1 MSITQKAASFT
12 NNLKASFTKK
22 QISTNVTYTY
32 VQDFKDIIGFRQLL
46 EKHLEQYE
54 TIKAPNSKY
63 SIADA
68 VDFMSDAVFQGYSRF
83 YHMENLRKDEAYRSI
98 HGGDAPSEKVCR
110 DTLAL
115 LPDDAAD
122 TFRKINKD
130 LLAMQ
135 AKSEGVREVAAD
147 FDDSVITVFGN
158 QERSN
163 IGYNPKYHGRPSY
176 KEKVGVISGTKE
188 LVDLTL
194 EEGSHHSN
202 YEFLDFFKRFESSLP
217 KEWLLKRV
225 RADRGFFDD
234 DNFTYFEDQGYE
246 YIVKAKMTSNM
257 HKVVKWVC
265 EHPDYYLWEQADERK
280 EEHAVF
286 HTTDIRLPMPGWAR
300 SRRIVIVRKTLP
312 SKTEDGQLV
321 FDECRYEYQAIVTNI
336 DYLTTAEIFND
347 YNQRCTV
354 ETSID
359 EIKSGFAFS
368 ENSQIDYKCNELYL
382 LIKMIACNLHNWF
395 KQAILPEEERHH
407 RINTLRRTIYKT
419 CGMITGNGWY
429 RHVVYQADLTFQR
442 IIEHIQLALSRFRIQ
457 YGTG

>member
-1 MSITQKAASFT
+1 MSITQKAATFT

-32 VQDFKDIIGFRQLL
+32 VQDFKYTIGFRQLL

-54 TIKAPNSKY
+54 ALKASNSKY
-63 SIADA
+63 SVSDA
-68 VDFMSDAVFQGYSRF
+68 VDFMTDAVFQGYSRF
-83 YHMENLRKDEAYRSI
+83 YHMEKLRKDEAYRSI

-110 DTLAL
+110 HTLAL

-122 TFRKINKD
+122 TFRAINKE

-135 AKSEGVREVAAD
+135 AKTEEIREVAAD

-158 QERSN
+158 QERSS

-202 YEFLDFFKRFESSLP
+202 HEFLDFFKRFESSLP

-225 RADRGFFDD
+225 RADRGFYDD
-234 DNFTYFEDQGYE
+234 DNFTYFENRGYE

-265 EHPDYYLWEQADERK
+265 EHPDDYLWEQADERIS
-280 EEHAVF
+280 EHAVF
-286 HTTDIRLPMPGWAR
+286 HTTDIHLPMPGWAR

-312 SKTEDGQLV
+312 SKTEDGQFI
-321 FDECRYEYQAIVTNI
+321 FDECRYEYQAIITNI

-395 KQAILPEEERHH
+395 KQAILPEVERHH

-419 CGMITGNGWY
+419 CGMITGKGWY
-429 RHVVYQADLTFQR
+429 RHVVYQADLAFQR